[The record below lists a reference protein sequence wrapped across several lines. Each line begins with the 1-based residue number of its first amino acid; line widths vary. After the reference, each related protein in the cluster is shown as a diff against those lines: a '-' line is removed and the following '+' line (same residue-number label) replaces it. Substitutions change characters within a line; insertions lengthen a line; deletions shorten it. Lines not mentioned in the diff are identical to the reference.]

1 MNSIFSFAAGNK
13 LYRNARLNNDTICL
27 HVLICQMINSFRFF
41 SIFSEHFEEDDS
53 DMLMEPDE
61 FHPTALL
68 PPHATAGYFQSSEFR
83 SGEYRT
89 IAPEYVHLER
99 PVPQRVHSIEDT
111 RAPPQ
116 NIFPSSFFRNVP
128 PPLGHSRP
136 YFQSQENNGRHTGG
150 RSFDQSI
157 LGSGDFGVIRGGTF
171 YQDGDDQPHRSSY
184 ESDEF
189 LNYFN
194 TNNGHGRPHSGLVPK
209 SFYPDEQFSNFRDF
223 ADINTPTDAA
233 YSEFVVVYA
242 NKNSTD
248 SHPNPKNII
257 EQLQLLDKET
267 SDDQRNEKKN
277 SISKFKKKLANTKL
291 EKKYKKKNGVKDNNS
306 EFEPLLA
313 LS

>member
-1 MNSIFSFAAGNK
+1 MNHIFF
-13 LYRNARLNNDTICL
+13 
-27 HVLICQMINSFRFF
+27 
-41 SIFSEHFEEDDS
+41 IFTDHIEEDES

-61 FHPTALL
+61 YRPTALI
-68 PPHATAGYFQSSEFR
+68 PPHATGYFQSGEFRSNEFR
-83 SGEYRT
+83 SGEYRGLS
-89 IAPEYVHLER
+89 PEYVHLER
-99 PVPQRVHSIEDT
+99 PVPQRIRSIEDT
-111 RAPPQ
+111 RTPTQ
-116 NIFPSSFFRNVP
+116 NIFPSSFFRNVA

-136 YFQSQENNGRHTGG
+136 YVHSQESGGRYGSG

-171 YQDGDDQPHRSSY
+171 YQDDDPPVRSSY

-194 TNNGHGRPHSGLVPK
+194 SNNGHGGRPHTSFIPK
-209 SFYPDEQFSNFRDF
+209 TFFPDEQFSNFRDF
-223 ADINTPTDAA
+223 ADINTPTDPA
-233 YSEFVVVYA
+233 YSQFVVVYA
-242 NKNSTD
+242 NKNSTE

-267 SDDQRNEKKN
+267 TAEQRTEKKN

-291 EKKYKKKNGVKDNNS
+291 EKKYKKKIGAKDNTAD
-306 EFEPLLA
+306 FEPLLA